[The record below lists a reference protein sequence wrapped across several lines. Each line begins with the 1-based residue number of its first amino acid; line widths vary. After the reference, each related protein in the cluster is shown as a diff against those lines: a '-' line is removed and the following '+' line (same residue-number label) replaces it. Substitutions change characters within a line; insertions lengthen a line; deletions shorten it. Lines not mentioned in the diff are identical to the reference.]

1 MRSGTENVFGIKC
14 FEFASLKK
22 YENLGNAFENVKRLN
37 ETMRKR
43 LDSGLFKILS
53 SENSSP
59 YILSVAATGLRG
71 ETVLHEA
78 DDSGIIIGTG
88 SACSSNA
95 SKRYSRIIL
104 ACGVEKETADGV
116 LRISF
121 STENTVEEVEKAA
134 EILNRIVKNRKQIM
148 A

>member
-1 MRSGTENVFGIKC
+1 M
-14 FEFASLKK
+14 
-22 YENLGNAFENVKRLN
+22 
-37 ETMRKR
+37 
-43 LDSGLFKILS
+43 LF
-53 SENSSP
+53 
-59 YILSVAATGLRG
+59 R
-71 ETVLHEA
+71 
-78 DDSGIIIGTG
+78 
-88 SACSSNA
+88 SNA

-104 ACGVEKETADGV
+104 ACGIEKETADGV